1 MSGHL
6 LSIVR
11 WELLAR
17 EKKKEIGEQSHSPSI
32 PIDFE
37 VGARFFSN
45 GSEGG
50 KIFCFKGNAVILN
63 LAGKNAISKK
73 FSTQRT

>member
-17 EKKKEIGEQSHSPSI
+17 EEKKEIGEQSHSPSI

-37 VGARFFSN
+37 VGSRFSLKRSVWGNCPF
-45 GSEGG
+45 
-50 KIFCFKGNAVILN
+50 FKGNAVILN
-63 LAGKNAISKK
+63 LAGKIQK
-73 FSTQRT
+73 FSAERT